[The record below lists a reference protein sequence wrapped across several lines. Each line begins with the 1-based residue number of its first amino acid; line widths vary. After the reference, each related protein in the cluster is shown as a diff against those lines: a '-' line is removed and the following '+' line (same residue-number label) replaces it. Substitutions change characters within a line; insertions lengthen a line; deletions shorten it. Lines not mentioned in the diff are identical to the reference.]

1 VIVDYTVV
9 LPELIVAVSAILV
22 MLADLFLPRSQ
33 RRALAYLSLVGLVAA
48 FIAVLVLRDENKSGF
63 SGSVVLDGFSLFTSG
78 IFLLV
83 GILTVLLSMDYLELE
98 HINLG
103 EYYVLVLGTISGMML
118 MASANSLIVIFLAL
132 ETFSICIYVLAGFER
147 TKDRSQEAAL
157 KYFLLSAF
165 ASAFL
170 LYGMALTY
178 GETGST
184 SLPAIASYLK
194 GHAATGDPILYAG
207 LALMIVGFAFKMSA
221 VPFHTWT
228 PDVYEG
234 SPTPITAMMSVGT
247 KLAAFAAFVRLFVV
261 ALPALHAH
269 WVALVWLL
277 AMLTMVL
284 GNLAAVVQ
292 NDVKRMLAYSSIAH
306 AGYILIAVFTA
317 RGDGSSGDG
326 VPSLLFYFVIY
337 ALMNIGAFGV
347 VAAVGRTGD
356 ANTRLE
362 HFAGLARR
370 QPWLAA
376 VMALFLFSLASFPP
390 TAGFWAKFYVFQT
403 ALQAGHGEL
412 AVVGVLTSVVS
423 VYYYLRVIFY
433 MYFRSSTDA
442 ALPFTVPPALWLS
455 LIISAGGLI
464 VLGLWPSGMLTLA
477 QHAMLLH

>member
-1 VIVDYTVV
+1 VIVDYTVI
-9 LPELIVAVSAILV
+9 LPELIVALSAIVV

-48 FIAVLVLRDENKSGF
+48 FVAVLVLRDDNKSGF

-83 GILTVLLSMDYLELE
+83 GFLTVLLSIDYLELE

-118 MASANSLIVIFLAL
+118 MAAANSLIVIFLAL
-132 ETFSICIYVLAGFER
+132 ELFSICIYVLAGFER
-147 TKDRSQEAAL
+147 TRDRSQEAAL

-184 SLPAIASYLK
+184 SLPAIAAFLK
-194 GHAATGDPILYAG
+194 GHVATGDPILYAG

-221 VPFHTWT
+221 VPFHAWT

-247 KLAAFAAFVRLFVV
+247 KLAAFAAFIRLFVV

-269 WVALVWLL
+269 WVALIWLL

-317 RGDGSSGDG
+317 RGDGSTGDG
-326 VPSLLFYFVIY
+326 VPSILFYFVIY

-347 VAAVGRTGD
+347 VAAVGRTGE

-376 VMALFLFSLASFPP
+376 AMALFLFSLASFPP
-390 TAGFWAKFYVFQT
+390 TAGFWGKFYVFQT

-412 AVVGVLTSVVS
+412 AVVGVLASVVS

-433 MYFRSSTDA
+433 MYFRPSTGA
-442 ALPFTVPPALWLS
+442 ALPFTVPPALWTS
-455 LIISAGGLI
+455 LILSASGLI
-464 VLGLWPSGMLTLA
+464 ILGLWPSGVLTLA